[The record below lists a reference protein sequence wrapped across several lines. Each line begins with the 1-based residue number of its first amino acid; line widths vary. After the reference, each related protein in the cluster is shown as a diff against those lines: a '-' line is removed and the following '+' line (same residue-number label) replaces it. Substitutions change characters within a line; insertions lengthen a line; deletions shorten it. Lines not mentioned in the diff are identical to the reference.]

1 MKKTPLSAYT
11 DAEIFHE
18 AAKRNRAK
26 QLTPPNPKKLSPCPK
41 CGEPKG
47 VAEMR
52 AHKPHCTGKRSTS
65 PAHTPPRPAM
75 NRPTKRLS

>member
-26 QLTPPNPKKLSPCPK
+26 QLTPPNPKKLSLCPK
-41 CGEPKG
+41 GCGKEFG

-52 AHKPHCTGKRSTS
+52 KHKPRCPGKELPVKKAQTTHR
-65 PAHTPPRPAM
+65 PR
-75 NRPTKRLS
+75 